1 MDHLEPSQSPKLT
14 ESSVGTNQSAVYKI
28 GDLAREFDITLRT
41 LRFYEDRG
49 LIIPDRVGTTRLY
62 SEENREDQRIVVFC
76 KRIGLSLEDI
86 RHVLELRQEKPN
98 NAGNDAKL
106 HALYAAQL
114 QLLEQKQQDTN
125 LAIAELKSAMSGL
138 KSA

>member
-1 MDHLEPSQSPKLT
+1 M
-14 ESSVGTNQSAVYKI
+14 
-28 GDLAREFDITLRT
+28 
-41 LRFYEDRG
+41 
-49 LIIPDRVGTTRLY
+49 RVMM
-62 SEENREDQRIVVFC
+62 
-76 KRIGLSLEDI
+76 
-86 RHVLELRQEKPN
+86 QE
-98 NAGNDAKL
+98 L